1 MFKNKRIFV
10 LCILLVMC
18 LCSCSKVTATTETI
32 PTEIIPTIEA
42 ILPTA
47 TLEPI
52 PPTPIPTSL
61 PTPSE
66 ITNIY
71 VVKSGDTLWS
81 ISQEF
86 GIPMS
91 YIALQNRLYDAD
103 EIYADQVL
111 LIPKSADTPPEISV
125 TGKFIVVALSLQ
137 KVYVFED
144 GQLIDDFLVSTG
156 KSSTPTVQGFFYV
169 YLKFDKTRMTGPDYD
184 TPDVPWTMYFY
195 QGYALHGAY
204 WHNNFG
210 TPVSHGCVN
219 FPVSDAEWLYH
230 WTPMDTPVLVLP

>member
-10 LCILLVMC
+10 LCIFLMMC
-18 LCSCSKVTATTETI
+18 LCSCGIVSATTETP

-42 ILPTA
+42 TLPTV

-52 PPTPIPTSL
+52 LLTPIPTTL
-61 PTPSE
+61 PKPTEVSS
-66 ITNIY
+66 IY

-91 YIALQNRLYDAD
+91 FIALQNKLDDAD
-103 EIYADQVL
+103 KIDVDQVL
-111 LIPKSADTPPEISV
+111 LIPKSINTPPEISE
-125 TGKFIVVALSLQ
+125 TGKFIVVDLSLQ
-137 KVYVFED
+137 KVYAYED
-144 GQLIDDFLVSTG
+144 GQLIEDFVASTG
-156 KSSTPTVQGFFYV
+156 KSSKPTVQGLFYV
-169 YLKFDKTRMTGPDYD
+169 YLKFEETRMTGPDYD

-219 FPVSDAEWLYH
+219 LPVPDAKWLYN
-230 WTPMDTPVLVLP
+230 WTPMYTPVLVLP